1 MPKITVT
8 LWCTPAVLDRL
19 IGVDDALGVQ
29 RTNRPPKPAWE
40 MPYPI
45 LTTWRRKAQGV
56 REGNLLPPKKW
67 RDLKNPWVEMLRM
80 EWQSRDLIAQPILPT
95 MHYGLEQPDNGT
107 SNHSLFRQL
116 GSERVSQR
124 ANEWA
129 GQICEQSRASQW
141 VSNVTNEQMGV
152 ARYLCPN
159 LLMFC
164 TITRW
169 SWGNCPSNFI
179 KQRLSLIALLFAY
192 PYSHPSINLFSH
204 TYLLVCLEIFD

>member
-95 MHYGLEQPDNGT
+95 MHCGSERPDDGT
-107 SNHSLFRQL
+107 PNHSLFRQL

-129 GQICEQSRASQW
+129 EQTAWAKPAVWSQPMSEQGDKRANGCGPVLMSQSFD
-141 VSNVTNEQMGV
+141 VLHHNAVIMG
-152 ARYLCPN
+152 
-159 LLMFC
+159 
-164 TITRW
+164 
-169 SWGNCPSNFI
+169 
-179 KQRLSLIALLFAY
+179 KLS
-192 PYSHPSINLFSH
+192 
-204 TYLLVCLEIFD
+204 